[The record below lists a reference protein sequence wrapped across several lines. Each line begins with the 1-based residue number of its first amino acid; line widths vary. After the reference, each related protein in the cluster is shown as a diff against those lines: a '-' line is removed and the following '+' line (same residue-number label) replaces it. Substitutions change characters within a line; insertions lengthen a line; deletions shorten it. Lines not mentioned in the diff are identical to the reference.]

1 MLRVASRE
9 VTVGRCAQ
17 GDGSGKHRVSKGV
30 TAIELA
36 AFHLFLVT
44 ATQTPSRAA
53 PDPSLCTVDCT

>member
-17 GDGSGKHRVSKGV
+17 GGGSGKHRVSKGV

-36 AFHLFLVT
+36 AFNLFLVHCD
-44 ATQTPSRAA
+44 S
-53 PDPSLCTVDCT
+53 DIK